1 MKKIKKLYSK
11 HEEILNYLIVGFL
24 TTFVSLGTYL
34 IFVNALFPDKSDLS
48 IQISNV
54 LSWIC
59 AVTFAY
65 FTNRIFVFKSKS
77 QNKEKIKEA
86 IKFYSS
92 RVASLIMDMALMYI
106 LYSMLHIDDTISK
119 LIVQVFV
126 TIANYVLAKLLVFK
140 NH

>member
-1 MKKIKKLYSK
+1 MKKIKTIYLKY
-11 HEEILNYLIVGFL
+11 EEIINYLIVGIL
-24 TTFVSLGTYL
+24 TTIVSLGTYFL
-34 IFVNALFPDKSDLS
+34 FVNTFLSDKSDLS
-48 IQISNV
+48 IQIANV

-77 QNKEKIKEA
+77 QNKEKIKEF

-92 RVASLIMDMALMYI
+92 RIASLIMDMVLMYI
-106 LYSMLHIDDTISK
+106 LYSLMHIDDTISK

-126 TIANYVLAKLLVFK
+126 TIANYILAKILVFK
-140 NH
+140 K

>member
-1 MKKIKKLYSK
+1 MKKIKEIYSK
-11 HEEILNYLIVGFL
+11 YEEILNYLIVGLL
-24 TTFVSLGTYL
+24 TTLVSLGSYF

-77 QNKEKIKEA
+77 QNKEKLKEI

-92 RVASLIMDMALMYI
+92 RIASLIMDMVLMYI
-106 LYSMLHIDDTISK
+106 LYSLMHIDDTISK

-126 TIANYVLAKLLVFK
+126 TIANYILAKLLVFK
-140 NH
+140 K